1 MQKIKFLLLCSLFI
15 VFTSFAHAQ
24 SAFPE
29 EDVIGLQNLRNR
41 NVVRCYGGVTS
52 SAEDCARYYEEKG
65 YVRFRDIPSKTAKYD
80 FLKVD
85 TFPTRRWRNNEST
98 PRW

>member
-1 MQKIKFLLLCSLFI
+1 MQKIKFLLFSSLVT
-15 VFTSFAHAQ
+15 VFASFAQAQ

-41 NVVRCYGGVTS
+41 NIVRCYGGETS
-52 SAEDCARYYEEKG
+52 SAEDCARHYEEKG
-65 YVRFRDIPSKTAKYD
+65 YVRFRDIPSTAAKYD

>member
-1 MQKIKFLLLCSLFI
+1 MQKIKFLLLGSLLT
-15 VFTSFAHAQ
+15 VFASLAHAQ
-24 SAFPE
+24 SAFPK
-29 EDVIGLQNLRNR
+29 EDIIGLQNLQSR
-41 NVVRCYGGVTS
+41 NVVRCYGSDTS
-52 SAEDCARYYEEKG
+52 SAEDCARHYEEMG
-65 YVRFRDIPSKTAKYD
+65 FVRFRDIPSKSAKYD